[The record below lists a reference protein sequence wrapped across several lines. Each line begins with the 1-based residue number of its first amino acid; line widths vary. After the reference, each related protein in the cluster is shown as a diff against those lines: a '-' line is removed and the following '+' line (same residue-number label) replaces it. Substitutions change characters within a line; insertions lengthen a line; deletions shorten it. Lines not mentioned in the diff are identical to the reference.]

1 LQVLLNEK
9 TKGRKSQFT
18 IFDQLK
24 SIPNKSELYNLSL
37 YRPQDEPGVTGRVVV
52 NVFPTRKP
60 AISDPSFARAGHI
73 FLSLFPLQDIL
84 RSIYRLFFFL
94 PYRGRSTKKFFL
106 IANSSAV
113 IEKPVSHADTS
124 SGRLPLS
131 FIQCVR
137 AYAQLSLR
145 QRCDTS
151 LYVKSRSYGLML
163 YKFLYL
169 FKIMCFA
176 PIYRSFMISSRSI

>member
-1 LQVLLNEK
+1 M
-9 TKGRKSQFT
+9 
-18 IFDQLK
+18 
-24 SIPNKSELYNLSL
+24 
-37 YRPQDEPGVTGRVVV
+37 TGRVVV
-52 NVFPTRKP
+52 SVFPTRKP
-60 AISDPSFARAGHI
+60 AISDPSFARAAHI

-84 RSIYRLFFFL
+84 RSIHRLFFCV

-106 IANSSAV
+106 IVNSSAV

-137 AYAQLSLR
+137 VYAQLSLR

-163 YKFLYL
+163 YKFL
-169 FKIMCFA
+169 CF
-176 PIYRSFMISSRSI
+176 I

>member
-1 LQVLLNEK
+1 MKRTTKTQRSCRFFSDK
-9 TKGRKSQFT
+9 TKGKSA
-18 IFDQLK
+18 IYNPANLK
-24 SIPNKSELYNLSL
+24 TFQMKVNFVIHLLH
-37 YRPQDEPGVTGRVVV
+37 RPQDEPGVIGRVVV
-52 NVFPTRKP
+52 SVFPTRKP
-60 AISDPSFARAGHI
+60 AISDPSFARAAHI
-73 FLSLFPLQDIL
+73 FLSLSPLQDIL
-84 RSIYRLFFFL
+84 RSIHRLFFV

-113 IEKPVSHADTS
+113 FEKPVSHADTS

-137 AYAQLSLR
+137 AYTQLSLR

-163 YKFLYL
+163 YKFFCAYL
-169 FKIMCFA
+169 E
-176 PIYRSFMISSRSI
+176 

>member
-1 LQVLLNEK
+1 LNEK

-84 RSIYRLFFFL
+84 RSIYRLFFFFAL
-94 PYRGRSTKKFFL
+94 SWTIDQKVLLNCKFF
-106 IANSSAV
+106 
-113 IEKPVSHADTS
+113 
-124 SGRLPLS
+124 GRNREAGLTRGHFFRQVASLVYS
-131 FIQCVR
+131 VR
-137 AYAQLSLR
+137 ACL
-145 QRCDTS
+145 
-151 LYVKSRSYGLML
+151 
-163 YKFLYL
+163 
-169 FKIMCFA
+169 
-176 PIYRSFMISSRSI
+176 RSIKSAATLRYLVVCKI